1 MTDFLAFVGDL
12 LFEVLCLALYIG
24 VGIAFAHTL
33 SKVVYREKQRRYAGS
48 GTLKEINQKVARDYG
63 LSLAGWIFLWPV
75 RSFSFL
81 VRTLILHILVLPVQ
95 GLVSWAADVAKAPVV
110 AQLKVIQDTEEEI
123 AGLTKTIR
131 GDQTSDEDRVI
142 AESGLKDVYRKQEAA
157 CGDLGIKPPERL
169 ALTAGAMSQDVLDRA
184 TQIAAEVL
192 HPRSASV
199 KPKPMPP
206 KQRYVGKGRYMDV
219 RQEGQPFPY
228 PLYEQT
234 REHWGD

>member
-81 VRTLILHILVLPVQ
+81 IRTLILHILVLPVQ

-110 AQLKVIQDTEEEI
+110 AQLKVIQDAEEEI

-131 GDQTSDEDRVI
+131 GDQTSDEDRAI

-169 ALTAGAMSQDVLDRA
+169 ALTAGSMSQETIDRA
-184 TQIAAEVL
+184 TRIVAKTL
-192 HPRSASV
+192 HQQLVQTSV
-199 KPKPMPP
+199 RPMPP
-206 KQRYVGKGRYMDV
+206 KVRHVGRDVYMNVWND
-219 RQEGQPFPY
+219 
-228 PLYEQT
+228 
-234 REHWGD
+234 